1 MSIGVSKKS
10 GYQCVFVDGYHDGYD
25 SSSVQAKV
33 GDILFAVNKE
43 SLFPCNGSI
52 LRLKELKDKG
62 DGKPVEY
69 GFLRIRTIAQNA
81 ISYSSLN
88 K

>member
-1 MSIGVSKKS
+1 MSAASLSKTDAPK
-10 GYQCVFVDGYHDGYD
+10 VFHRCD
-25 SSSVQAKV
+25 SARVQAKV

-62 DGKPVEY
+62 DGKPIEY